1 MGIEHGAF
9 GHRLRAARVHAG
21 LSQSGL
27 ESRSGIP
34 KARLSRYENG
44 HVLPSIDTL
53 GRLAAALEV
62 SEASLLGDQ
71 RAIVEE
77 FHAVLYR
84 RGVRIYSMDQAE
96 RLANAVADIL
106 AASTPVVDGAAG
118 EPDVAT
124 ALLDTVTGAAPVAE
138 GMPAPAAAAVPVP
151 VVEALPAPVAA
162 AVPAPVAEAVPT
174 PPI

>member
-1 MGIEHGAF
+1 M
-9 GHRLRAARVHAG
+9 HAG

-53 GRLAAALEV
+53 GRLAAALGV

-77 FHAVLYR
+77 FFGVLAR
-84 RGVRIYSMDQAE
+84 RGVRIYSLEQAE

-106 AASTPVVDGAAG
+106 AVGTPPAEGAG
-118 EPDVAT
+118 DVASST
-124 ALLDTVTGAAPVAE
+124 MAAVVAPPGSPAALEAAP
-138 GMPAPAAAAVPVP
+138 PV
-151 VVEALPAPVAA
+151 
-162 AVPAPVAEAVPT
+162 
-174 PPI
+174 

>member
-1 MGIEHGAF
+1 MLAEPRAF
-9 GHRLRAARVHAG
+9 GKRLRGARVHAG

-53 GRLAAALEV
+53 GRLAAALGV

-77 FHAVLYR
+77 FFSVLTG
-84 RGVRIYSMDQAE
+84 RGVRIYSLEQAE
-96 RLANAVADIL
+96 RLANAVADLL
-106 AASTPVVDGAAG
+106 AAGTPPVEGAG
-118 EPDVAT
+118 DVAS
-124 ALLDTVTGAAPVAE
+124 ASMAAVVAAP
-138 GMPAPAAAAVPVP
+138 GSPAALESGPPV
-151 VVEALPAPVAA
+151 
-162 AVPAPVAEAVPT
+162 
-174 PPI
+174 

>member
-1 MGIEHGAF
+1 MLAESRAF
-9 GHRLRAARVHAG
+9 GQRLRSARVHAG

-53 GRLAAALEV
+53 GRLATALGV

-77 FHAVLYR
+77 FFSVLSG
-84 RGVRIYSMDQAE
+84 RGVRIYSLEQAE
-96 RLANAVADIL
+96 RLANAVADLL
-106 AASTPVVDGAAG
+106 AAGTPVVGGA
-118 EPDVAT
+118 D
-124 ALLDTVTGAAPVAE
+124 D
-138 GMPAPAAAAVPVP
+138 
-151 VVEALPAPVAA
+151 VAA
-162 AVPAPVAEAVPT
+162 AVAGAGTAHSLDAAPPV
-174 PPI
+174 

>member
-1 MGIEHGAF
+1 M
-9 GHRLRAARVHAG
+9 HAG

-53 GRLAAALEV
+53 GRLATALGV

-77 FHAVLYR
+77 FFSVLSG
-84 RGVRIYSMDQAE
+84 RGVRIYSLEQAE
-96 RLANAVADIL
+96 RLANAVADLL
-106 AASTPVVDGAAG
+106 AAGTPVVGGA
-118 EPDVAT
+118 D
-124 ALLDTVTGAAPVAE
+124 D
-138 GMPAPAAAAVPVP
+138 
-151 VVEALPAPVAA
+151 VAA
-162 AVPAPVAEAVPT
+162 AVAGAGTAHSLDAAPPV
-174 PPI
+174 